1 MKSTRVILAGACL
14 LSLAQFAQAQRQL
27 LCEEGQQCSINC
39 YQDGMDSADRDF
51 QRDKIETLQIDLAAR
66 VLKIEFR
73 GQPEKPTAFD
83 YFILGSEMS
92 CTIENMRGVHD

>member
-1 MKSTRVILAGACL
+1 MKCAKLLLTGACL

-27 LCEEGQQCSINC
+27 LCEDNQQCAITC
-39 YQDGMDSADRDF
+39 YQDGMDSADKVFHRE
-51 QRDKIETLQIDLAAR
+51 KIETLQIDIAAR
-66 VLKIEFR
+66 VLKIELR
-73 GQPEKPTAFD
+73 ERPEKSTAYD